1 MKVAV
6 TLNNEKKINDADV
19 YHVDDENNIENMDGN
34 VDKNG
39 NVEFETTHF
48 STYVIVDNKR
58 NGKINVTIEHYD
70 GTTNPASKIYAD
82 DVRELTIGQKVDCKK
97 AENWDISK
105 VEVVTVNGTSTVQPG
120 EFNVAQDA
128 TVKVY
133 YTPVTVNFAGAPTF
147 YDYTVKAGSDYS
159 INQQSNYGKNKDSK
173 NKLTMG
179 EAKQN
184 YQNYGYN
191 WTKDGLSVNTWT
203 GSDAVIKGLLKGLDA
218 DGNVEFNYPD
228 PGFFTNSD
236 LLAREK
242 TGISQNMW
250 CGLYAEF

>member
-1 MKVAV
+1 
-6 TLNNEKKINDADV
+6 
-19 YHVDDENNIENMDGN
+19 MDGN

-82 DVRELTIGQKVDCKK
+82 DVRTLTIGQKVDCKK

-105 VEVVTVNGTSTVQPG
+105 VELVTDNGTSTVKPG

-133 YTPVTVNFAGAPTF
+133 YEPVTVNFAGAPTF
-147 YDYTVKAGSDYS
+147 YDYTVKAGSNYS
-159 INQQSNYGKNKDSK
+159 INQPSNYGKNKDS
-173 NKLTMG
+173 NTKLTMG

-184 YQNYGYN
+184 YSEYQYN
-191 WTKDGLSVNTWT
+191 WLKDSLSVNTWT
-203 GSDAVIKGLLKGLDA
+203 GSAAVIKGLLKGLDA

-236 LLAREK
+236 LLA
-242 TGISQNMW
+242 
-250 CGLYAEF
+250 